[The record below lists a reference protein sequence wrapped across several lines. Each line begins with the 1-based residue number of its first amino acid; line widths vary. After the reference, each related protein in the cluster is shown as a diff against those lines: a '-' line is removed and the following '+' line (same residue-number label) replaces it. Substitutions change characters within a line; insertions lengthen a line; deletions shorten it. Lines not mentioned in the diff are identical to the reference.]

1 MLAGT
6 WCDIG
11 KWCIEG
17 QCIQEETITSGSHK
31 PKCNST
37 YTAVKSNKDPYCVT
51 DEDSCLWHDNNWP
64 FRLQQNVYPVPR
76 KFLKEGEGD
85 FLVLKQTWIDLR
97 LCEMSWD

>member
-1 MLAGT
+1 MREHKDQVETDECVSHWCYDPSEGQCEVLKRNPVLAGT

-37 YTAVKSNKDPYCVT
+37 YTAVKSNKDSYCVT
-51 DEDSCLWHDNNWP
+51 DEGSCL
-64 FRLQQNVYPVPR
+64 
-76 KFLKEGEGD
+76 
-85 FLVLKQTWIDLR
+85 
-97 LCEMSWD
+97 